1 MPSDVVRDITPH
13 EVTPLW
19 GRRGS
24 RYVAGTG
31 QAHDWGIEPRE
42 HVMPRGCRVCC
53 QTAMGRGVC
62 WSELKPRRWTGRA
75 TEESYDRQPDSGKP
89 IVRDGKRASRKRGL
103 WR

>member
-1 MPSDVVRDITPH
+1 MLSDVMRDITPC

-31 QAHDWGIEPRE
+31 RAHGWGIDPRE
-42 HVMPRGCRVCC
+42 QVLSGWCRVCC

-62 WSELKPRRWTGRA
+62 WSGLEPRWWTGRA

-89 IVRDGKRASRKRGL
+89 IVRDGKRALRKRGL
-103 WR
+103 